1 MRDLIVSFDY
11 EACTAKHAKA
21 MEERR
26 SRGVGGV
33 SDVAEHDYTEIDEV
47 VEVDVAMPAS
57 LGGSRNVM
65 PPIKVPEDGEGGK
78 GGDMGRLSS
87 TRSTDSFDG
96 MSAALSRLGASK
108 VEAAA
113 AAAAAAAVGGGGNSE
128 GAAAAAA
135 GGGGDGGGRA
145 DGAGAASPMVSLP
158 GAPLLGV
165 EADDHI
171 EGNVDGSDPNAVTP
185 VTDAYLEVVPSPLR
199 SSIGSNS
206 PFATRRS
213 PSPGISTSITMVDRV
228 VSAAEVG
235 SKVVLQHFGNG
246 IVRYVGPDQT
256 EPSADVVM
264 LGVELETPQ
273 GDCDGSQGGHR
284 YFTAQSK
291 KGIIFPLGKVP
302 MTVRN

>member
-11 EACTAKHAKA
+11 EACAAKHAKA
-21 MEERR
+21 MEERT
-26 SRGVGGV
+26 SRGAGGV
-33 SDVAEHDYTEIDEV
+33 SDAAVAR
-47 VEVDVAMPAS
+47 PAS

-65 PPIKVPEDGEGGK
+65 PPIKVPEDGESGK

-96 MSAALSRLGASK
+96 MSAALNRLGASK
-108 VEAAA
+108 AEAAA
-113 AAAAAAAVGGGGNSE
+113 AAASAAAAVGGGGNSE

-145 DGAGAASPMVSLP
+145 DGARAASPMVSLP
-158 GAPLLGV
+158 GAPLFGA
-165 EADDHI
+165 EDDDHI
-171 EGNVDGSDPNAVTP
+171 EGNADGSDPNAVTP

-199 SSIGSNS
+199 SSTGSNS

-213 PSPGISTSITMVDRV
+213 PSPGSSSSITMVDRA
-228 VSAAEVG
+228 VSATEVG

-264 LGVELETPQ
+264 LGVELETPK

-291 KGIIFPLGKVP
+291 KGIVFPLGKVP